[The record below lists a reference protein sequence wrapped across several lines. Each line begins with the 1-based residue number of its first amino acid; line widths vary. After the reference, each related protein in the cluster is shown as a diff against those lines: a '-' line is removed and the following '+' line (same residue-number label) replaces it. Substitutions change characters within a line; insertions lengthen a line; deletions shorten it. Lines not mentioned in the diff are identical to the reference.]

1 MFLFYA
7 GFGFYFLVFIMAM
20 STKGV
25 QLAIQLSN
33 NYGEAPEVHRES
45 LALRSAFSF
54 HVKPKKQK
62 SLESVC
68 LKFHVGCK
76 LGKNG

>member
-7 GFGFYFLVFIMAM
+7 SFGFYFLVFIMAM
-20 STKGV
+20 STKGATV
-25 QLAIQLSN
+25 GDIQLSN

-62 SLESVC
+62 
-68 LKFHVGCK
+68 
-76 LGKNG
+76 